1 MNRLFTLIFLRIL
14 LILVIGFILF
24 LYSNPIKALGEDKS
38 VTIAPV
44 SFTYHPLAD
53 GIAKDRFNHTVD
65 SADTTTVHPG
75 VTIQYKQKHFQAG
88 TWFFTDSFGK
98 LAGGTMVGVKKDIGN
113 MIDVGAAAGVY
124 VRETT
129 KNINKIPGSYRNK
142 DVEVAPM
149 IGATTALEIP
159 LFDNYNPEVNCLWA
173 IKVNNCS
180 VGLKIGF

>member
-1 MNRLFTLIFLRIL
+1 MKNLFMFIL
-14 LILVIGFILF
+14 LRTLFILLAGIALF
-24 LYSNPIKALGEDKS
+24 LYLCKTNLFGQDKS
-38 VTIAPV
+38 VTISPV

-53 GIAKDRFNHTVD
+53 GIAKDRFNHTID

-75 VTIQYKQKHFQAG
+75 VTVQYKQKHFQAG

-98 LAGGTMVGVKKDIGN
+98 LAGGTMVGAKKDIGN

-124 VRETT
+124 VREVTE
-129 KNINKIPGSYRNK
+129 NINKIPGSYKNK

-149 IGATTALEIP
+149 IGLTTALEVP

-180 VGLKIGF
+180 IGLKIGF